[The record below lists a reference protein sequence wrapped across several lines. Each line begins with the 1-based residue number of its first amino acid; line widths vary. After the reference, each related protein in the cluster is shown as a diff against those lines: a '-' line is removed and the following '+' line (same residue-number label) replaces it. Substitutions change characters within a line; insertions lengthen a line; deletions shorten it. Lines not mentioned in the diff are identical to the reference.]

1 MKFIKGFL
9 QPSASSRSSRKN
21 AWEHSRSSHEF
32 MCAAIHVLDDAGNRR
47 PASEAASSSACA
59 PSLDPPWP
67 SGLALYLEVLDG
79 PACERLE
86 AYIGELFERARAGG
100 LGASYVPK
108 PQQWEATG
116 QGRATLHFGALVKY
130 NKVLWGA
137 AGVAPVPEELER
149 VLDVLG
155 AAGLFDAAQRPD
167 TCCINCYE
175 AGTWIPPHVDSDA
188 FARPFFTL
196 SLLSTQETVFGEA
209 LAGGEGSWDGG
220 ARIALPRGSVLRV
233 DGVAGGPH
241 VLHAV
246 VRCSAP
252 RYSLVFRRLSI
263 ASRAHLQ
270 ALQAA
275 GEAHASARRERRLA
289 LKQSKGRKAK
299 MEESILL
306 ELAPPQRGE
315 GDQEQWRREHDDDDD
330 DDWTRM
336 EVTSPVAL
344 ASCRECGA
352 SESGVHTRCS
362 GAH

>member
-1 MKFIKGFL
+1 
-9 QPSASSRSSRKN
+9 
-21 AWEHSRSSHEF
+21 
-32 MCAAIHVLDDAGNRR
+32 MCAAIHVLDDVGNRR

-209 LAGGEGSWDGG
+209 LAGGDGNWDGG

-306 ELAPPQRGE
+306 ELAPPQRGKGEQERHCDGHQEVDCDGHQGE
-315 GDQEQWRREHDDDDD
+315 GEQEQWRREHDDDDESIG
-330 DDWTRM
+330 RAM

-352 SESGVHTRCS
+352 SESGLRTPVVAVRIDHSPR
-362 GAH
+362 